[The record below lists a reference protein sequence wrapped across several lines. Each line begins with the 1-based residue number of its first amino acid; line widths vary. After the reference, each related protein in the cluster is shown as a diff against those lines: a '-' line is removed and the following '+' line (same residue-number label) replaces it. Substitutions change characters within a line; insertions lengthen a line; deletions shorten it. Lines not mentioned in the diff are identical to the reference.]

1 MPMAALTPRPP
12 SAEEAFRLAKERL
25 IRKAPPPLL
34 WMFGKTQS
42 GKSSIIRFLTGI
54 ADISIGLGFRPTTKQ
69 STVYDFPTS
78 DAPLLRFVDTR
89 GLGEVKYDPTE
100 DLAKFN
106 DETQLVL
113 VTVRLTDMALEPV
126 LEPLRRIRAAQP
138 RRPVLLAVTTLHLA
152 YPQKQHPPYPFADTL
167 EPEGLDADVRRLLDE
182 QRKKFHG
189 LVDAVVPIDL
199 TRAEEGFEDATY
211 GGQHLRDTLLKF
223 LPDAYR
229 QSLLKLDE
237 DMNELREML
246 LNRAFPSILRTATL
260 AGTAGAVPVP
270 LVDIPIVAALQS
282 RLVYKLAKLYGQP
295 HQAQRF
301 LEAAGIIGVGAL
313 GRVAIRQVTKLI
325 PWVGSVAGGAYSF
338 GVTYAIGRS
347 ACWYYGEI
355 LSGHMPQAD
364 EVKSVLGSA
373 FESARHLWQPVT
385 PPPAPPVPPPSSS
398 EGPK

>member
-1 MPMAALTPRPP
+1 MVADTPRPP
-12 SAEEAFRLAKERL
+12 SPEEAFRLAKERL

-42 GKSSIIRFLTGI
+42 GKSTIIRFLTGVT
-54 ADISIGLGFRPTTKQ
+54 DISIGLGFRPTTRQ
-69 STVYDFPTS
+69 STLYDFPTS

-89 GLGEVKYDPTE
+89 GLGEVKYDPAE

-106 DETQLVL
+106 DEAQLVI
-113 VTVRLTDMALEPV
+113 VTVRLTDMALEPI
-126 LEPLRRIRAAQP
+126 LEPLRRIRAA
-138 RRPVLLAVTTLHLA
+138 RSSRPVLLAVTTLHLA
-152 YPQKQHPPYPFADTL
+152 YPQKQHPPYPFAHTL

-182 QRKKFHG
+182 QRKKFQG
-189 LVDAVVPIDL
+189 LVDVVVPIDL
-199 TRAEEGFEDATY
+199 TRPEEGYEDATY
-211 GGQHLRDTLLKF
+211 GGQHLRDTLLRF

-246 LNRAFPSILRTATL
+246 LNRALPSILRTSAL

-270 LVDIPIVAALQS
+270 LVDIPIVAGLQT
-282 RLVYKLAKLYGQP
+282 RLVYKLANLYSQP
-295 HQAQRF
+295 HHAQRF
-301 LEAAGIIGVGAL
+301 LEAAGIIGVGVL
-313 GRVAIRQVTKLI
+313 GRVALKQVTKLI
-325 PWVGSVAGGAYSF
+325 PWVGSVAGGAYAF

-355 LSGHMPQAD
+355 LSGHLPNSD
-364 EVKSVLGSA
+364 EVKHVLGGA

-385 PPPAPPVPPPSSS
+385 PPPPSPSEAP
-398 EGPK
+398 K

>member
-1 MPMAALTPRPP
+1 MPMAPLSPRPP

-42 GKSSIIRFLTGI
+42 GKSSIIRFLTGV

-89 GLGEVKYDPTE
+89 GLGEVKYEPAE
-100 DLAKFN
+100 DIAKFN
-106 DETQLVL
+106 DEAQLVIA
-113 VTVRLTDMALEPV
+113 TVRLTDMALEAI
-126 LEPLRRIRAAQP
+126 LEPLRRIRAA
-138 RRPVLLAVTTLHLA
+138 RPDRPILLAVTTLHLA
-152 YPQKQHPPYPFADTL
+152 YPQKQHPPYPFAETL
-167 EPEGLDADVRRLLDE
+167 EPEGIDSDVRRLLEE
-182 QRKKFHG
+182 QRKRFHG
-189 LVDAVVPIDL
+189 LVDVVVPIDL
-199 TRAEEGFEDATY
+199 TRPEEGFDDVTY
-211 GGQHLRDTLLKF
+211 GGQHLRDELLKV

-229 QSLLKLDE
+229 QSLLKLKE
-237 DMNELREML
+237 DLNELREML
-246 LNRAFPSILRTATL
+246 LNRALPSILRTATL

-270 LVDIPIVAALQS
+270 FVDIPIVAGLQT
-282 RLVYKLAKLYGQP
+282 RLVYKLANLYSQP
-295 HQAQRF
+295 HHARRF

-313 GRVAIRQVTKLI
+313 GRVALKQVTKLI

-338 GVTYAIGRS
+338 GVTYAIGRA

-355 LSGHMPQAD
+355 LSGHLPNAD
-364 EVKSVLGSA
+364 EVKQVLGGA

-385 PPPAPPVPPPSSS
+385 PPTPTPREAP
-398 EGPK
+398 K

>member
-1 MPMAALTPRPP
+1 MTAVSPRPP

-42 GKSSIIRFLTGI
+42 GKSSIIRFLTGV

-89 GLGEVKYDPTE
+89 GLGEVKYDPAE

-106 DETQLVL
+106 DEAQLVI
-113 VTVRLTDMALEPV
+113 VTVRLTDMALEPL

-138 RRPVLLAVTTLHLA
+138 QRPILLAVTTLHLA
-152 YPQKQHPPYPFADTL
+152 YPQKQHPPYPFTNTL
-167 EPEGLDADVRRLLDE
+167 EPEGLDPDVRRLLDE

-199 TRAEEGFEDATY
+199 TRAEEGYEDATY

-282 RLVYKLAKLYGQP
+282 RLVYKLANLYGQP

-355 LSGHMPQAD
+355 LSGHLPQSD
-364 EVKSVLGSA
+364 EVKSVLGNA
-373 FESARHLWQPVT
+373 FESAKQLWQPTAPTPAPTPT
-385 PPPAPPVPPPSSS
+385 PPTS